1 MNKQTI
7 HVSRP
12 EDILGYIPHAL
23 EFQPRQSLVLLS
35 LNGKRLGATLRVD
48 LPKDSGEDELARFAD
63 GATAYLRKD
72 SRADSSLLVLYTD
85 ALEGCAQFPPHETLL
100 DLLLTALDGAGL
112 PVRDGWVVGP
122 EYFRCLHC
130 KGPDCCPAGGQ
141 PVERIASSTI
151 NAEMIFR
158 GSSVAR
164 SVGQA
169 VALRRSESAVAKT
182 ADATFSE
189 SSEILRILEGSWHA
203 PEVFR
208 RALLCWDT
216 AIRSE
221 PGPERIPFL
230 LASLTSFHVRDAVI
244 VLICRGLDAAYGGA
258 VSSGVLTGTEPPG
271 IDVPPTGP
279 IPYATWKPGK
289 TLDAYRRI
297 FDAVLLGNSSQAPQW
312 ARVDRAANLLVG
324 LYCGSA
330 GQSKAAAGTL
340 LAWIEW
346 ARGRGSMAHEALEMV
361 LQEFPDYSLARL
373 LRDFVATGTLPVW
386 ATDRDSSWSGSADR
400 AA

>member
-35 LNGKRLGATLRVD
+35 LNGKRLGATLRLD
-48 LPKDSGEDELARFAD
+48 LPTDSGEEELARFAD
-63 GATAYLRKD
+63 AASAYLRKD

-85 ALEGCAQFPPHETLL
+85 ALERSVQFPPYETLL
-100 DLLLTALDGAGL
+100 DLLLTSLDGAGL

-122 EYFRCLHC
+122 EHFRCLHC
-130 KGPDCCPAGGQ
+130 KGPGCCPAGGH
-141 PVERIASSTI
+141 PVERIAESTI

-158 GSSVAR
+158 GSSVAP
-164 SVGQA
+164 SVSQA
-169 VALRRSESAVAKT
+169 VALRRSGAVVAESAT
-182 ADATFSE
+182 AMCNE
-189 SSEILRILEGSWHA
+189 SSEILRMLEGSWHA

-208 RALLCWDT
+208 RTLLCWDA
-216 AIRSE
+216 AIRSG

-271 IDVPPTGP
+271 MDVPLTGP
-279 IPYATWKPGK
+279 FPCATWKPGK

-312 ARVDRAANLLVG
+312 TRVDRAADLLVR
-324 LYCGSA
+324 LYCGSE
-330 GQSKAAAGTL
+330 GPSKAAAGTL

-373 LRDFVATGTLPVW
+373 LNDFVETGILPVW
-386 ATDRDSSWSGSADR
+386 AMDRDSSWSGSGER

>member
-48 LPKDSGEDELARFAD
+48 LPKDGGEEELARFAD
-63 GATAYLRKD
+63 AATAYLRKD
-72 SRADSSLLVLYTD
+72 RRADSSLLVLYTD
-85 ALEGCAQFPPHETLL
+85 ALERCVQFPPYETLL
-100 DLLLTALDGAGL
+100 DLLLTSLDGAGM

-122 EYFRCLHC
+122 EYFCCLHC
-130 KGPDCCPAGGQ
+130 KRPGCCPAGGH
-141 PVERIASSTI
+141 PVERIAESTI

-158 GSSVAR
+158 GSSVAP
-164 SVGQA
+164 SVSQA
-169 VALRRSESAVAKT
+169 VALRRSETAVAKS
-182 ADATFSE
+182 AAAMFSE
-189 SSEILRILEGSWHA
+189 SSEILRMFEGRWHA

-208 RALLCWDT
+208 RTLLCWDT
-216 AIRSE
+216 AIRSA

-258 VSSGVLTGTEPPG
+258 VSSGLLTSTEPTG
-271 IDVPPTGP
+271 IDVPPAGP
-279 IPYATWKPGK
+279 FPCATWEPGM
-289 TLDAYRRI
+289 TFDAYRRI
-297 FDAVLLGNSSQAPQW
+297 FDAVLLGDSPQAPQW
-312 ARVDRAANLLVG
+312 ARVDRAADLLLG
-324 LYCGSA
+324 LYYGSE
-330 GQSKAAAGTL
+330 GPSKAAAGTL

-373 LRDFVATGTLPVW
+373 LSDFVATGTLPVW
-386 ATDRDSSWSGSADR
+386 ATDRDSSWSGSAER

>member
-35 LNGKRLGATLRVD
+35 LSGKRLGATLRVD
-48 LPKDSGEDELARFAD
+48 LPKDSGEEELARFAD
-63 GATAYLRKD
+63 AATAYLRKD

-85 ALEGCAQFPPHETLL
+85 ALERTGQFPPYETLL
-100 DLLLTALDGAGL
+100 DLLLTSLDGAGL
-112 PVRDGWVVGP
+112 PVRDGWVVSP
-122 EYFRCLHC
+122 EHFRCLHC
-130 KGPDCCPAGGQ
+130 KGPGCCPPGGH
-141 PVERIASSTI
+141 PVERIAESTI

-158 GSSVAR
+158 GSMVAPSV
-164 SVGQA
+164 SQA
-169 VALRRSESAVAKT
+169 VALRRAESVDAESAAAV
-182 ADATFSE
+182 FGRC
-189 SSEILRILEGSWHA
+189 SEILRVLEGSWHA

-208 RALLCWDT
+208 RTLLCWDA
-216 AIRSE
+216 AIRSA

-230 LASLTSFHVRDAVI
+230 LASLTSFHVRDAVV

-258 VSSGVLTGTEPPG
+258 VSSGVLTGTEPTG
-271 IDVPPTGP
+271 VDLPPTGP
-279 IPYATWKPGK
+279 FPCATWNAGK

-297 FDAVLLGNSSQAPQW
+297 FKAVLLGSSAQAPQW
-312 ARVDRAANLLVG
+312 VRVDRAADLLVR
-324 LYCGSA
+324 LYCASD

-373 LRDFVATGTLPVW
+373 LRDFVETGTLPDW
-386 ATDRDSSWSGSADR
+386 AMDRDSSWSGSAER